1 MLDTLEGIRT
11 AWDRIAPGYAR
22 HVTPTHLSLAAEG
35 LQRAG
40 VTRGTAFLDV
50 AAGSGALSLPAARLG
65 AQVLATD
72 LSPVMLR
79 ELEQRARAD
88 GLTNLQTRAMDGHAL
103 ELDDASFDVAG
114 SQFGVMLFPDMPRG
128 IRELARVTRP
138 GGRVLMIVFGDPRE
152 VGFIRFLVRA
162 LRSVA
167 PNFALPDPPPLPFQL
182 RDPARL
188 QRELQA
194 AGLGPVRVDTLTEQ
208 LEFSAGGE
216 LWDWLVSS
224 NPIVTM
230 LLAQLKLTQPQ
241 IAEVRASLDEQVG
254 ELAAGRGKAVL
265 TNAINIGVGLKR

>member
-1 MLDTLEGIRT
+1 MLDTLEGTRN
-11 AWDRIAPGYAR
+11 AWDRIAPGYSE
-22 HVTPTHLSLAAEG
+22 HVTPTHLSLAAKG

-79 ELEQRARAD
+79 ELERRARAE
-88 GLTNLQTRAMDGHAL
+88 GLGNLQTRAMDGQAL
-103 ELDDASFDVAG
+103 ELDDASFEVAG

-152 VGFIRFLVRA
+152 VGFITCLARA

-167 PNFALPDPPPLPFQL
+167 PQFALPDPPPLPFQL

-188 QRELQA
+188 QRELEG
-194 AGLGPVRVDTLTEQ
+194 AGLSAVRVDTLTET

-230 LLAQLKLTQPQ
+230 LLAQLKLTQAQ
-241 IAEVRASLDEQVG
+241 IAEVRESLDQQVG
-254 ELAAGRGKAVL
+254 QLAAGSGKAVL